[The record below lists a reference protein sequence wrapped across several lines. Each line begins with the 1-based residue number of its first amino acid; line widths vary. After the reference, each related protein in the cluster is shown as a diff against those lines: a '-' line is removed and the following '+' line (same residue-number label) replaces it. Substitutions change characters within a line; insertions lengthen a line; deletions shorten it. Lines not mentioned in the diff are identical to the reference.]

1 MGAGIPREMCWRES
15 RTSDRR
21 GWQCTS
27 SSSRGSFLERY
38 NNSRCAACE
47 SALDDCPVAE
57 ALHQM
62 ALGGVLD
69 GSCEA
74 TASALLRTPCQLQR
88 SEHSENRA
96 VAQDA
101 ASAFLHAAPH
111 RTSAPP
117 DRHQDQ
123 LRPKRQSPHHQH
135 LAETVG
141 TDANCAPNRCG
152 PSADVSQDREPET
165 HPGTRVPPGVR
176 RESLFCNNKA
186 QNAQKR
192 SRMRFRAACSS
203 ELNSCR

>member
-74 TASALLRTPCQLQR
+74 TASALLRTLASYTAPNIPRTAQWPKTPR
-88 SEHSENRA
+88 SLSCTLRRI
-96 VAQDA
+96 
-101 ASAFLHAAPH
+101 AP
-111 RTSAPP
+111 
-117 DRHQDQ
+117 Q
-123 LRPKRQSPHHQH
+123 LRQTGIRISFGRK
-135 LAETVG
+135 
-141 TDANCAPNRCG
+141 DNR
-152 PSADVSQDREPET
+152 RII
-165 HPGTRVPPGVR
+165 
-176 RESLFCNNKA
+176 NI
-186 QNAQKR
+186 
-192 SRMRFRAACSS
+192 SRKP
-203 ELNSCR
+203 